1 MLYSVRIHLYGDHT
15 IIYEHDNAQG
25 RGLALALANTGAVY
39 DLTKYS
45 MGGGVRTWNDE
56 APSTIVK
63 SN

>member
-25 RGLALALANTGAVY
+25 RGLALANTGAVY